1 MALSFDILGLGYEE
15 FFISLLNLFNLQVKS
30 IHNTIADI
38 NAFNLHEERIEKLK
52 KFIASISE
60 INQRHNKMRVRDKY
74 TLRNES

>member
-30 IHNTIADI
+30 IHNTIAGI

-60 INQRHNKMRVRDKY
+60 INQRHNKMRIKDKN